1 MAVYK
6 CEDIMNIEQLQEQWD
21 KDCEIDD
28 NYLGETTTATP
39 KLHDKYLKMLVNI
52 KLKHTKY
59 QSDYNML
66 RKNKFR
72 LYRGELSRDELTDLG
87 WEQWQGVKPLKN
99 EMDEFLSGDTE
110 LNTLRVKIDYLE
122 TMIYFLESV
131 LGQIKARDWQ
141 IKTAVEWKKF
151 LAGM

>member
-1 MAVYK
+1 
-6 CEDIMNIEQLQEQWD
+6 MNIEQLQAEWD
-21 KDCEIDD
+21 IDCQIDD

-39 KLHDKYLKMLVNI
+39 KLHSKYIKFLVQV
-52 KLKHTKY
+52 KLKYTKL

-72 LYRGELSRDELTDLG
+72 LYRGELSRNELTDLG
-87 WEQWQGVKPLKN
+87 WEQWQGVKPIKSELDQMLEGDQDINNLQVKL
-99 EMDEFLSGDTE
+99 EYLS
-110 LNTLRVKIDYLE
+110 

-141 IKTAVEWKKF
+141 VKSAIQWKMF

>member
-1 MAVYK
+1 
-6 CEDIMNIEQLQEQWD
+6 MNIEQIQEMWEVD
-21 KDCEIDD
+21 AEIDD
-28 NYLGETTTATP
+28 NYLGEHATKTP
-39 KLHDKYLKMLVNI
+39 KLHAKYVKILVGV
-52 KLKHTKY
+52 KLKHTKL

-66 RKNKFR
+66 RKAKFR
-72 LYRGELSRDELTDLG
+72 YYRGELSREELSDLG
-87 WEQWQGVKPLKN
+87 WSQWQGVKPLKN

-122 TMIYFLESV
+122 TMIYLLESI

-141 IKTAVEWKKF
+141 LKSGIEWKKF

>member
-1 MAVYK
+1 
-6 CEDIMNIEQLQEQWD
+6 MNIEQLQDEWD
-21 KDCEIDD
+21 KDCQIDD
-28 NYLGETTTATP
+28 THLGEHAVATP
-39 KLHDKYLKMLVNI
+39 KLHAKYIKLLVNT
-52 KLKHTKY
+52 KLKHTKLS
-59 QSDYNML
+59 SDYNIL

-72 LYRGELSRDELTDLG
+72 YYRGELSREELTALD
-87 WEQWQGVKPLKN
+87 WSQWQGIKPLKN
-99 EMDEFLSGDTE
+99 EMDEFLGGDTD

-141 IKTAVEWKKF
+141 LKSAIEWKKF

>member
-1 MAVYK
+1 
-6 CEDIMNIEQLQEQWD
+6 MNIEQLQENWD
-21 KDCEIDD
+21 IDCQIDD
-28 NYLGETTTATP
+28 NYLGENSTATP
-39 KLHDKYLKMLVNI
+39 KLHAKYLKMLVTV

-59 QSDYNML
+59 QSDYNLL

-72 LYRGELSRDELTDLG
+72 YYRGELSRDELNDLQ
-87 WEQWQGVKPLKN
+87 WQQWQGVKPLKN
-99 EMDEFLSGDTE
+99 EMDEFLTGDEE
-110 LNTLRVKIDYLE
+110 LNAMRTRIDYLE

-131 LGQIKARDWQ
+131 LSQIKARDWQ

>member
-1 MAVYK
+1 
-6 CEDIMNIEQLQEQWD
+6 MNIEQLQEEWD
-21 KDCEIDD
+21 KDCQIDD
-28 NYLGETTTATP
+28 THLGEHAVATP
-39 KLHDKYLKMLVNI
+39 KLHAKYIKLLVNT
-52 KLKHTKY
+52 KLKHTKLS
-59 QSDYNML
+59 SDYNIL

-72 LYRGELSRDELTDLG
+72 YYRGELSREELTSLD
-87 WEQWQGVKPLKN
+87 WSQWQGIKPLKN
-99 EMDEFLSGDTE
+99 EMDEFLGGDTD

-141 IKTAVEWKKF
+141 LKSAIEWKKF

>member
-1 MAVYK
+1 
-6 CEDIMNIEQLQEQWD
+6 MNIEQLQEEWD

-28 NYLGETTTATP
+28 NYLGENSTATP
-39 KLHDKYLKMLVNI
+39 KLHAKYVKILVQV
-52 KLKHTKY
+52 KLKHTKL
-59 QSDYNML
+59 QSDYLLL

-72 LYRGELSRDELTDLG
+72 LYRGELSRDELAQLG
-87 WEQWQGVKPLKN
+87 WEQWQGIKPLKN

-110 LNTLRVKIDYLE
+110 LVNIKMKIDYLE
-122 TMIYFLESV
+122 TMVYFLESV
-131 LGQIKARDWQ
+131 LQQIKARDWQ